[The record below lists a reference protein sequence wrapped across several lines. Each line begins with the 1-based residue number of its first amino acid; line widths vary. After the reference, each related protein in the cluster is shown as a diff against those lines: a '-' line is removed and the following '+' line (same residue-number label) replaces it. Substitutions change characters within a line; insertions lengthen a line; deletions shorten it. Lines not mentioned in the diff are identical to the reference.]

1 MENDKKVTSCIMLAC
16 DLQTPVSLATV
27 FEAEDLK
34 DTGIEF
40 ESHITILYAR
50 DRFIDKTDVMFD
62 SPESLNSELVNLKS
76 DGEVY
81 PVFDLFELGNFEN
94 DSGYVVLKLKEDTWW
109 FKVLSEF
116 NEKLLT
122 KYGIEPTFKNYTPH
136 LTLAEIQPGLTQK
149 YVDLDQLRLILEAS
163 TVRPEDLIISYDAGD
178 KDYKVH
184 NITYNN
190 TVDRFFRIRDL
201 RREAEEIYRGE

>member
-1 MENDKKVTSCIMLAC
+1 MKTKAYSWVPTLYLGEALPFSAVMLISLIMF
-16 DLQTPVSLATV
+16 Q
-27 FEAEDLK
+27 
-34 DTGIEF
+34 
-40 ESHITILYAR
+40 
-50 DRFIDKTDVMFD
+50 
-62 SPESLNSELVNLKS
+62 
-76 DGEVY
+76 
-81 PVFDLFELGNFEN
+81 ELGLT
-94 DSGYVVLKLKEDTWW
+94 VW
-109 FKVLSEF
+109 FRVLSEF

-201 RREAEEIYRGE
+201 KREAQEIYRGE